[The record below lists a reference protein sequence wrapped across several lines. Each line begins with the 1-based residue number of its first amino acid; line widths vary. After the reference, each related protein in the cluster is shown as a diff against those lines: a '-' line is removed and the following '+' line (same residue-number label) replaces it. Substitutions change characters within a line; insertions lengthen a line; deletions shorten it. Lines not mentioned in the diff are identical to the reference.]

1 MSDLLIV
8 VFAVMNLHLIL
19 FAERGPGAPLTL
31 RSSGGRAALGRPL
44 HPVAWR
50 MYLLLILRSAQL
62 NKEPS

>member
-8 VFAVMNLHLIL
+8 VFAVMKLHLIL
-19 FAERGPGAPLTL
+19 FAERSAGAPLTL
-31 RSSGGRAALGRPL
+31 RFSGGRAAPARPL